1 MARDTPASL
10 PPLPGQRSVCE
21 LTGILGP
28 DARFMPGLRVRG
40 YISGLGPTFGHALER
55 AFRGGLRLEALGA
68 EHGQGLAVW
77 LLRDDRALVGRVV
90 LRHVILG
97 GEGWRCEAGD
107 QQSGNHIFLHHG
119 SPGGLTLVGAIQPFQ
134 SGAVLTLLRARVS
147 RLRPVRRISLVQ
159 RLRAALRG
167 LAATSLSGL
176 KVAERR

>member
-40 YISGLGPTFGHALER
+40 FISGLGPTFGNALER

-68 EHGQGLAVW
+68 EHDQGLAVW
-77 LLRDDRALVGRVV
+77 LLRDDRAFVGRVV
-90 LRHVILG
+90 LRLVILG

-119 SPGGLTLVGAIQPFQ
+119 SPGGLTLVGAIQPLPIRRGFD
-134 SGAVLTLLRARVS
+134 SAPRKSVAASSRAPHFACAKTACS
-147 RLRPVRRISLVQ
+147 P
-159 RLRAALRG
+159 
-167 LAATSLSGL
+167 
-176 KVAERR
+176 